1 MSLVLYSSLR
11 GTCQKQCNVISLLL
25 AGEVFSGVLTT
36 ILLTI
41 LLDNLPDPLYSQR
54 MPHARCNQTLL
65 TCAPTPR
72 NVFPRQISWDQL
84 CNYSVGLGTK
94 SDVDSAAA
102 STPPGRTW
110 VNSQYSQSCWD
121 ACFEN
126 TNLFQCDWF
135 IRGQFDHNVNF
146 MFAYMWFNPWETL
159 GGHKKPYPAKVSCVE
174 IHETHT
180 PQTFLC
186 QWPQFTM
193 CVMSQAIH
201 KWRGNVP
208 PDFRWPAFYHF
219 TATHKPQPFWRLPP
233 QVNCRSLSR

>member
-1 MSLVLYSSLR
+1 MVHFLLSTDQHNLKTQEERILFLLMYLFFELLFSSALVFSVSYHYHFYVWRTSFSHSLV
-11 GTCQKQCNVISLLL
+11 
-25 AGEVFSGVLTT
+25 
-36 ILLTI
+36 
-41 LLDNLPDPLYSQR
+41 
-54 MPHARCNQTLL
+54 
-65 TCAPTPR
+65 
-72 NVFPRQISWDQL
+72 QI
-84 CNYSVGLGTK
+84 
-94 SDVDSAAA
+94 
-102 STPPGRTW
+102 
-110 VNSQYSQSCWD
+110 
-121 ACFEN
+121 
-126 TNLFQCDWF
+126 
-135 IRGQFDHNVNF
+135 DHNMNF

-208 PDFRWPAFYHF
+208 PDFRWPAFHHF